1 MIDDD
6 TLERW
11 DRVLV
16 DRGSLPWYIWLSFFL
31 SFLTFYYYC
40 FFFFYSFSFS
50 YYDAISFARKLFS
63 RNLIA
68 VGDERP
74 DQKQIRASQRDK
86 HTDRLYIY
94 IYTYIYIERRSE
106 RAKLSV
112 YIIPPTERGRSQVSW
127 EELCCRGSRSCQKG
141 EGEKSKITRS
151 RKKRVAV
158 TKTQEGTQKKNER

>member
-40 FFFFYSFSFS
+40 FFFYSFSFS

-68 VGDERP
+68 VGDERDP
-74 DQKQIRASQRDK
+74 TKSKYAPVRETNTQ
-86 HTDRLYIY
+86 TDFIY

>member
-1 MIDDD
+1 M
-6 TLERW
+6 T
-11 DRVLV
+11 
-16 DRGSLPWYIWLSFFL
+16 FFL
-31 SFLTFYYYC
+31 SFFSNLLLLLLLLLLL
-40 FFFFYSFSFS
+40 FFFIFILRCNFICQETFFTQL
-50 YYDAISFARKLFS
+50 DCRW
-63 RNLIA
+63 RW
-68 VGDERP
+68 ERP